1 MFILTVYMLT
11 NMELGMI
18 MPVSVSFPEP
28 DCIRSGLNNTR
39 TQNNICLYY
48 RCARTLLTN
57 RSYNSLNY

>member
-11 NMELGMI
+11 NTELGMI
-18 MPVSVSFPEP
+18 MPVSVSFPKP

-39 TQNNICLYY
+39 TQNNICSY
-48 RCARTLLTN
+48 RQRVRTQLAN